1 MTSRILFSLNK
12 ILGQLVGRRDKQG
25 LSMSESPKKG
35 KGKVGDRIKTRRQG
49 RGKCIGFGGAGAS
62 AGRQQGRGT
71 GGER

>member
-1 MTSRILFSLNK
+1 
-12 ILGQLVGRRDKQG
+12 
-25 LSMSESPKKG
+25 MSESPKKG
-35 KGKVGDRIKTRRQG
+35 KGKVRDRIIKRRQG